1 MCCKAAAKGFTS
13 DAIALEELLRL
24 LALFASSWTP
34 RSAMLPLKSL
44 LDASLKLAPPPRD
57 DVRDEGRGVKFRK
70 ENGHANEE
78 VEAYDLLLFSPPL
91 QREESTS
98 MDTQRLTIPP
108 SSSSC
113 TYRPPR
119 GGAQLCASIDTML
132 RRGLLLHIYLP
143 KNKTKKEGKKP
154 LPQQT
159 SPDLIPVQAKLS
171 ILCNRVWKP

>member
-1 MCCKAAAKGFTS
+1 M
-13 DAIALEELLRL
+13 
-24 LALFASSWTP
+24 
-34 RSAMLPLKSL
+34 MLPLKGL
-44 LDASLKLAPPPRD
+44 LDAALKLAPPPRD

-98 MDTQRLTIPP
+98 MDTQRFAIPP

-113 TYRPPR
+113 TCRPPR

-132 RRGLLLHIYLP
+132 RRGLLLHIYLH
-143 KNKTKKEGKKP
+143 NFF
-154 LPQQT
+154 
-159 SPDLIPVQAKLS
+159 
-171 ILCNRVWKP
+171 